1 MSKRRA
7 WFVNGVLVVLLGAA
21 GFGIYQ
27 AFSSAQGA
35 AQPQSR
41 STPVVRGDVAET
53 VSAAGTIASG
63 YSANVNFTES
73 GKVTAI
79 AVSVGDKVTAG
90 ERLATIDSAQA
101 SKQLEVA
108 KDGLAVAKENLAN
121 AATAPT
127 TNTGT
132 SPQSKTGTS
141 PQDETGRSPQ
151 SEAGTSPQTAQ
162 QAESTTSLQA
172 KVDQAELAVDTAQA
186 ALDATVLTAPGA
198 GTVTAINGAV
208 GQQTGSGA
216 ASSGAQQGSASGGQ
230 SSSAQSSSAQS
241 SGGQSNGGQS
251 SSGQSSGTQTGQQGS
266 ASQST
271 SGSGFIV
278 LTDLDHL
285 VVDTAVAE
293 IDASKVKAGQKAQV
307 TINAMP
313 DTPVQGSVASVALTP
328 STSGSTVS
336 YAAKLT
342 LTGAPAGLRPG
353 QSASVV
359 ITVAEAAD
367 ALTVPSAAVQTT
379 GKTSTVVVS
388 ENGQNVPTPVQV
400 GIRGESTVQITAG
413 LTEGQRVV
421 VTGAQQATGAAGG
434 SRGGG
439 QGGFPGTGTGP
450 GGGPRQSGGGR

>member
-7 WFVNGVLVVLLGAA
+7 WLVNGVLVVLIGAA

-27 AFSSAQGA
+27 AFSPSRGT

-41 STPVVRGDVAET
+41 SAPVVRGEVAET
-53 VSAAGTIASG
+53 VSAAGTVASG
-63 YSANVNFTES
+63 YSANVTFPGS
-73 GKVTAI
+73 GKVTSI
-79 AVSVGDKVTAG
+79 PVSVGDKVTAG

-121 AATAPT
+121 AGTAAAATAPT
-127 TNTGT
+127 KAPTTALIKTGN
-132 SPQSKTGTS
+132 SPQS
-141 PQDETGRSPQ
+141 
-151 SEAGTSPQTAQ
+151 AQ
-162 QAESTTSLQA
+162 QAESTTSLRA
-172 KVDQAELAVDTAQA
+172 KVDQAELDVDTARA

-198 GTVTAINGAV
+198 GTVTAVNGAV
-208 GQQTGSGA
+208 GQQAGSGG
-216 ASSGAQQGSASGGQ
+216 SSGGTQPGAASGGQ
-230 SSSAQSSSAQS
+230 SSGSQS
-241 SGGQSNGGQS
+241 SGGQAGGAQQ
-251 SSGQSSGTQTGQQGS
+251 GGTQAGSQQGS
-266 ASQST
+266 ATQSA

-293 IDASKVKAGQKAQV
+293 IDASKVKAGQRAQV

-313 DTPVQGSVASVALTP
+313 DTPVRANVASVALTP

-336 YAAKLT
+336 YDTKLT

-359 ITVAEAAD
+359 ITVAEAVD

-379 GKTSTVVVS
+379 GTTSTVVVA
-388 ENGQNVPTPVQV
+388 ENGQNVPTPVRI
-400 GIRGESTVQITAG
+400 GIRGESTVQITSG

-421 VTGAQQATGAAGG
+421 VTGAQQATGAGG
-434 SRGGG
+434 ARGGG
-439 QGGFPGTGTGP
+439 QGGFPGTGS
-450 GGGPRQSGGGR
+450 GGGPRQAGGGR

>member
-7 WFVNGVLVVLLGAA
+7 WLVNGVLVVLLGAA

-27 AFSSAQGA
+27 AFSPAQGT

-53 VSAAGTIASG
+53 VSAAGAVASG
-63 YSANVNFTES
+63 YSANVNFAES
-73 GKVTAI
+73 GKVTSI
-79 AVSVGDKVTAG
+79 PVSVGDKVTAG

-101 SKQLEVA
+101 SKQLEIA

-121 AATAPT
+121 ANAAAPTTAPT
-127 TNTGT
+127 KTGT
-132 SPQSKTGTS
+132 SPQS
-141 PQDETGRSPQ
+141 
-151 SEAGTSPQTAQ
+151 AQ

-172 KVDQAELAVDTAQA
+172 KVDQADLDVETAQA

-208 GQQTGSGA
+208 GQQAGSQAGSGA
-216 ASSGAQQGSASGGQ
+216 SSGTQQGSASGGQ
-230 SSSAQSSSAQS
+230 A
-241 SGGQSNGGQS
+241 GGQSGGAQ
-251 SSGQSSGTQTGQQGS
+251 GGQQGAATQS
-266 ASQST
+266 A

-313 DTPVQGSVASVALTP
+313 DTPVQASVASVALTP
-328 STSGSTVS
+328 TTSGNTVS
-336 YAAKLT
+336 YDTKLT

-367 ALTVPSAAVQTT
+367 ALTVPSAAVQTSGMT
-379 GKTSTVVVS
+379 NTVVVA

-400 GIRGESTVQITAG
+400 GIRGESTVQITSG

-421 VTGAQQATGAAGG
+421 VTGAQQTAGG

-439 QGGFPGTGTGP
+439 QGGFPGGGQGGFPGTG
-450 GGGPRQSGGGR
+450 GGGPRQAGGGR